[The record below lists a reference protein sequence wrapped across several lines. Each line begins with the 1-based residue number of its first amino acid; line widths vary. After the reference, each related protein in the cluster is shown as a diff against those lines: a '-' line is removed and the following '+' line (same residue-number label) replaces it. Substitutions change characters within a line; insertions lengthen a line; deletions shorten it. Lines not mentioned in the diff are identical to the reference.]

1 MTTKLFTRKEA
12 AECLGISLMTLRRRI
27 DAGEIETVNIAAATA
42 EKRSIRIADSA
53 LEEYIKERTNV
64 A

>member
-12 AECLGISLMTLRRRI
+12 AERLGVSLMTLRRRI
-27 DAGEIETVNIAAATA
+27 DAGEIETVNIAATTS
-42 EKRSIRIADSA
+42 KQRSIRIADSA
-53 LEEYIKERTNV
+53 LEDYIKERTNV